1 MCPFYIYIFCLLYLI
16 YQSFLCFDHWQNVSR
31 TLWDPSVQKDEAVG
45 VDLLDLNDLN
55 FPGLSWN
62 FSAPRRPN
70 GMELPLGRENDPTT
84 VGNLMLFKFMVV

>member
-1 MCPFYIYIFCLLYLI
+1 MCC
-16 YQSFLCFDHWQNVSR
+16 
-31 TLWDPSVQKDEAVG
+31 TLGPSVPKDEAVG

-70 GMELPLGRENDPTT
+70 GMEVPLGENDPTT
-84 VGNLMLFKFMVV
+84 VETSCFLSSWWFRKGN